1 MGDGEALGMDDG
13 ELLIECADWIAEQL
27 EEENIWVDA
36 RLIEQVLR
44 TERGGPLPASRRE
57 AAEAVHRALTDAG
70 VQGMPDA
77 VDVRLIGSILEWE
90 DDFLALAGRPRLW
103 P

>member
-1 MGDGEALGMDDG
+1 MEDG
-13 ELLIECADWIAEQL
+13 ELLVECADWIAEQL

-44 TERGGPLPASRRE
+44 TEGHVPLAQTRQETAAS
-57 AAEAVHRALTDAG
+57 VHQALTAAG

-77 VDVRLIGSILEWE
+77 VDLRLLIAILEWE

-103 P
+103 

>member
-1 MGDGEALGMDDG
+1 MDDG
-13 ELLIECADWIAEQL
+13 MLLIECADWIAEQL

-44 TERGGPLPASRRE
+44 TERDGAEFGSRRE
-57 AAEAVHRALTDAG
+57 AAEAVQLALTQAG

-77 VDVRLIGSILEWE
+77 VDLRLLNSILEWE

-103 P
+103 

>member
-1 MGDGEALGMDDG
+1 MDDA

-44 TERGGPLPASRRE
+44 SEREGETFGSRRE
-57 AAEAVHRALTDAG
+57 AAEAAQRALTEAG

-77 VDVRLIGSILEWE
+77 VDLRLLNSILEWE
-90 DDFLALAGRPRLW
+90 DDFLALAGRPRIW
-103 P
+103 